1 LRLYGRGGSGKR
13 RRKAGR
19 LDHRKVM
26 LMLRKRESER
36 ERKRKREKERERERK
51 RERERCCNAVW
62 RAGG

>member
-36 ERKRKREKERERERK
+36 ERKRKRERERK
-51 RERERCCNAVW
+51 REGEMLQCCV
-62 RAGG
+62 AGRRVGDG